1 MSKSL
6 IYYLITFA
14 LILQSVD
21 VFSQKDFSGAFTM
34 RIQTSDPSDKE
45 WPLNWYIQSKS
56 EGRKMAMLISDD
68 QAQKGVIK
76 RVIFNPSDSTWFM
89 LMGINKIKQ
98 GTKIHRAAMFRDSTE
113 KAIYK
118 LVNSNETKVIEGY
131 KCRKFTLKT
140 KKNES
145 EIWITNQ
152 LNCNIG
158 FLYKLLRHCGMIESS
173 ARKGDW
179 HRAKLMKGMILE
191 VRSLNLSNGEFYTM
205 KISNLQ
211 AGITKPELLDIDGY
225 RISVI
230 PEGQNCG
237 VPETDN

>member
-1 MSKSL
+1 MLKFLIQYFIIFSL
-6 IYYLITFA
+6 ILKSA
-14 LILQSVD
+14 GA
-21 VFSQKDFSGAFTM
+21 FSQKDFSGAFTM

-45 WPLNWYIQSKS
+45 WPLNWFLQSKS
-56 EGRKMAMLISDD
+56 EGSKMAMIIKDD
-68 QAQKGVIK
+68 QSQKGVIK
-76 RVIFNPSDSTWFM
+76 RVIFNPSDSTWLM

-113 KAIYK
+113 RVIYR
-118 LVNSNETKVIEGY
+118 LANSNETKFIEGY
-131 KCRKFTLKT
+131 KCRKFILKT

-145 EIWITNQ
+145 EIWVTNQ

-179 HRAKLMKGMILE
+179 HRAKLIKGMILE
-191 VRSLNLSNGEFYTM
+191 VRSLNLATGDIYTM

-211 AGITKPELLDIDGY
+211 PGASNPELFEIDGY

-237 VPETDN
+237 VQETEN